1 MLKQRVITALVLLAI
16 LLPALLHPNTLGF
29 NAIVLV
35 MVSAGAWE
43 WGRLNLVG
51 PVATWASVAGVAA
64 VAGLAWQQGWLAA
77 SYPLLWWA
85 VGGAWVLAASF
96 LVRHGVPVWAR
107 IALWL
112 RWPLGLLALL
122 AAGLAMVQARGMGIN
137 FLLSVL
143 LLVWMADIAAYF
155 AGRALG
161 QRFIK
166 VKLAPSISPGKS
178 WEGALGGA
186 VGVMLMAVLWVQCDA
201 QLQPDSLSL
210 FSHLAQGGWA
220 LLVLATLFLTAM
232 SVLGDLVESLI
243 KRSAGSKTAASCCPA
258 MAACSTALMPLS
270 PLCPW
275 P

>member
-1 MLKQRVITALVLLAI
+1 M
-16 LLPALLHPNTLGF
+16 
-29 NAIVLV
+29 
-35 MVSAGAWE
+35 SA
-43 WGRLNLVG
+43 

-85 VGGAWVLAASF
+85 VRGAWVLAASF

-122 AAGLAMVQARGMGIN
+122 TQAAMVQARGMGIN

-166 VKLAPSISPGKS
+166 VKLAPSISGKS
-178 WEGALGGA
+178 WERALGGA
-186 VGVMLMAVLWVQCDA
+186 VGVMLMRC
-201 QLQPDSLSL
+201 
-210 FSHLAQGGWA
+210 
-220 LLVLATLFLTAM
+220 
-232 SVLGDLVESLI
+232 
-243 KRSAGSKTAASCCPA
+243 
-258 MAACSTALMPLS
+258 
-270 PLCPW
+270 
-275 P
+275 

>member
-155 AGRALG
+155 RPCFGATVYQSQTRPQHQPRQKLGRGPGRRRGGDAHGRA
-161 QRFIK
+161 
-166 VKLAPSISPGKS
+166 V
-178 WEGALGGA
+178 GA
-186 VGVMLMAVLWVQCDA
+186 V
-201 QLQPDSLSL
+201 
-210 FSHLAQGGWA
+210 
-220 LLVLATLFLTAM
+220 
-232 SVLGDLVESLI
+232 
-243 KRSAGSKTAASCCPA
+243 RCPA
-258 MAACSTALMPLS
+258 AARFTQPV
-270 PLCPW
+270 
-275 P
+275 

>member
-112 RWPLGLLALL
+112 RWPLGWLALL
-122 AAGLAMVQARGMGIN
+122 AAGLAMVQAGGLGLN
-137 FLLSVL
+137 FVL
-143 LLVWMADIAAYF
+143 
-155 AGRALG
+155 
-161 QRFIK
+161 
-166 VKLAPSISPGKS
+166 
-178 WEGALGGA
+178 
-186 VGVMLMAVLWVQCDA
+186 
-201 QLQPDSLSL
+201 
-210 FSHLAQGGWA
+210 
-220 LLVLATLFLTAM
+220 
-232 SVLGDLVESLI
+232 
-243 KRSAGSKTAASCCPA
+243 
-258 MAACSTALMPLS
+258 
-270 PLCPW
+270 
-275 P
+275 

>member
-85 VGGAWVLAASF
+85 VGGCLGVGGQFFGAPWRAGVGADCAVAALAF
-96 LVRHGVPVWAR
+96 
-107 IALWL
+107 
-112 RWPLGLLALL
+112 GLLALL

-161 QRFIK
+161 QRVIESQTRPQHQPRQ
-166 VKLAPSISPGKS
+166 KLGRGPGRRR
-178 WEGALGGA
+178 GGDAHGRA
-186 VGVMLMAVLWVQCDA
+186 VG
-201 QLQPDSLSL
+201 
-210 FSHLAQGGWA
+210 
-220 LLVLATLFLTAM
+220 AM
-232 SVLGDLVESLI
+232 
-243 KRSAGSKTAASCCPA
+243 RCPA
-258 MAACSTALMPLS
+258 AARFTQPV
-270 PLCPW
+270 
-275 P
+275 

>member
-143 LLVWMADIAAYF
+143 SLVWMADIAAYF
-155 AGRALG
+155 DGRTFG
-161 QRFIK
+161 QRCIK
-166 VKLAPSISPGKS
+166 LKHAHSISPGQS
-178 WEGALGGA
+178 WEVALDSA
-186 VGVMLMAVLWVQCDA
+186 EGVMLLD
-201 QLQPDSLSL
+201 
-210 FSHLAQGGWA
+210 
-220 LLVLATLFLTAM
+220 
-232 SVLGDLVESLI
+232 DL
-243 KRSAGSKTAASCCPA
+243 
-258 MAACSTALMPLS
+258 
-270 PLCPW
+270 
-275 P
+275 

>member
-1 MLKQRVITALVLLAI
+1 LHVETACYTALVLLAI

-155 AGRALG
+155 AG
-161 QRFIK
+161 
-166 VKLAPSISPGKS
+166 
-178 WEGALGGA
+178 
-186 VGVMLMAVLWVQCDA
+186 VLWGNG
-201 QLQPDSLSL
+201 LSK
-210 FSHLAQGGWA
+210 SNSPPASALAKAGKGLWA
-220 LLVLATLFLTAM
+220 
-232 SVLGDLVESLI
+232 G
-243 KRSAGSKTAASCCPA
+243 
-258 MAACSTALMPLS
+258 
-270 PLCPW
+270 PW
-275 P
+275 E

>member
-51 PVATWASVAGVAA
+51 PVATWASVVGVAA

-112 RWPLGLLALL
+112 RWPARQGLRRECALPT
-122 AAGLAMVQARGMGIN
+122 AQHAGP
-137 FLLSVL
+137 
-143 LLVWMADIAAYF
+143 
-155 AGRALG
+155 
-161 QRFIK
+161 
-166 VKLAPSISPGKS
+166 APSAAPR
-178 WEGALGGA
+178 LG
-186 VGVMLMAVLWVQCDA
+186 
-201 QLQPDSLSL
+201 
-210 FSHLAQGGWA
+210 
-220 LLVLATLFLTAM
+220 
-232 SVLGDLVESLI
+232 
-243 KRSAGSKTAASCCPA
+243 
-258 MAACSTALMPLS
+258 
-270 PLCPW
+270 
-275 P
+275 